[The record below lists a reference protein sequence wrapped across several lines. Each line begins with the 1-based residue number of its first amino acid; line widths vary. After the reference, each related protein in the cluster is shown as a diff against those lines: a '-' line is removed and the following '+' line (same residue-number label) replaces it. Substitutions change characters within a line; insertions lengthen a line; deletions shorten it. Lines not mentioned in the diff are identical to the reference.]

1 MPFVECCILSYFI
14 HREPCFLPPYPVV
27 CVDTRRLQRNQTIT
41 SPRYADDFRIVI
53 HLLYHAAVPGMS
65 PNVQNMQTGVML
77 QPIMN
82 PMVSSPLFMV
92 PGQISQQQMQ
102 QQPIMATAVA
112 EPLESVPSAPPMMTS
127 KNNIA
132 PPEGIINTSQGMVPA
147 SQIVMM
153 QGPNGL
159 IPVMMVAS
167 PQGQFVPL
175 QAPSTDQAQPLMI
188 PQATLVPENEV

>member
-92 PGQISQQQMQ
+92 PGQMSQQPMQ

-112 EPLESVPSAPPMMTS
+112 EPLESAPSAPPMMTS

-147 SQIVMM
+147 SHSNDARTQWFNSSNDGCITTRSVC
-153 QGPNGL
+153 
-159 IPVMMVAS
+159 
-167 PQGQFVPL
+167 
-175 QAPSTDQAQPLMI
+175 PSTSTVYRSGTTPDDSTSHI
-188 PQATLVPENEV
+188 GTRK